1 MRLEELVEDNTEM
14 AGQLREIA
22 MTGPLDPEEFQSL
35 KESARLVL
43 EENQLLREAEAEAR
57 QRLER
62 SQVGFLFL
70 IENCQSCRTGN
81 QRWKLRRSLSWL
93 RRSLLLIGFKIQDSR
108 SQTKGSKKRS
118 VKVVQLLS

>member
-14 AGQLREIA
+14 ARQLREIA
-22 MTGPLDPEEFQSL
+22 MTGPLDPEEFQAL

-62 SQVGFLFL
+62 SQVCFFQGKEL
-70 IENCQSCRTGN
+70 NC
-81 QRWKLRRSLSWL
+81 K
-93 RRSLLLIGFKIQDSR
+93 
-108 SQTKGSKKRS
+108 
-118 VKVVQLLS
+118 